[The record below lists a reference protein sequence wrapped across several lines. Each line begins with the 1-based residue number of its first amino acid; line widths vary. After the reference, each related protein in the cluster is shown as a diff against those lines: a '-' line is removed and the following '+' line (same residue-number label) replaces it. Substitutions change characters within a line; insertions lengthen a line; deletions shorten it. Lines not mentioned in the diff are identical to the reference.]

1 MRYRIGIRI
10 LLLLLAAS
18 ALLLVTR
25 VTTLHPAHA
34 YPAADFTLSDLNGNP
49 VHLSALRGK
58 AVVLNFWASW
68 CGPCR
73 AEIPCFNDMQREY
86 GPQGL
91 QVIGVSMDDGG
102 RDEIKRSVQ
111 RMNVEYTVLVGDA
124 HVASMYGAEEI
135 LPTTYYISRD
145 GKVVALAK
153 GVISKRE
160 VESNIKD
167 ALAVPRTPTGK

>member
-10 LLLLLAAS
+10 LLLLLAAT

-25 VTTLHPAHA
+25 VTTLHPTHA
-34 YPAADFTLSDLNGNP
+34 YPATDFTLSDLNGAP

-58 AVVLNFWASW
+58 GVVLNFWASW

-73 AEIPCFNDMQREY
+73 TEIPWFNDMQRKY

-91 QVIGVSMDDGG
+91 QVIGISMDDGG

-111 RMNVEYTVLVGDA
+111 RMSVEYMVLVGDE
-124 HVASMYGAEEI
+124 HVASLYGAEEV

-145 GKVVALAK
+145 GRVLALAK

-160 VESNIKD
+160 VESNIKE
-167 ALAVPRTPTGK
+167 ALAAPRAPTGK